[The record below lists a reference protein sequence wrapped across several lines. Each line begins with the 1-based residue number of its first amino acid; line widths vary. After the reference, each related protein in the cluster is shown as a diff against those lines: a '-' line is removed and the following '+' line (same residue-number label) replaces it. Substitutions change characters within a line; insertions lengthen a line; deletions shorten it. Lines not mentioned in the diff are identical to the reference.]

1 MACDRRSTG
10 AAPLEG
16 PRRWS
21 RTTGGG
27 NALNGQGK
35 IKVAVV
41 FGGQGPEHPVSCMGA
56 GTVLATLDRD
66 RYEVVP
72 IGILPDGRWV
82 LTRDEPERLAI
93 SGRTLPSVAAV
104 AGPDSGAAEP
114 VGAAPEEATDGEAL
128 AGQGRSVS
136 PATAAAN
143 PVASVPHVLTGVDV
157 VMPILHGPFGED
169 GTIQGLLEMAGVPYV
184 GAGVLASAVSL
195 DKVYMK
201 LVFTARGL
209 PICPYL
215 VVRDRDWQG
224 GPGASATATAERKRI
239 YDAIAEL
246 GYPVFVKPARG
257 GSSIGT
263 SKAADQAAVTEAIEG
278 ARRYDTKVIVE
289 RAVDGAEIECAVLEG
304 LDGGPPDTSLPG
316 QLVIAGGEEFYDF
329 EAKYLDPTGSMA
341 IPAPV
346 PQEVIDEIRRMAGVA
361 FEAVSCQGFARV
373 DFFYTRDGAILVN
386 EINTIPGMTATSYFP
401 KMWEATGLPLPP
413 LLDRMI
419 STALRRRPGA
429 H

>member
-1 MACDRRSTG
+1 
-10 AAPLEG
+10 
-16 PRRWS
+16 
-21 RTTGGG
+21 
-27 NALNGQGK
+27 
-35 IKVAVV
+35 
-41 FGGQGPEHPVSCMGA
+41 MGA

-72 IGILPDGRWV
+72 VGILPDGRWV

-104 AGPDSGAAEP
+104 AGPEPGEAADAGAGPESGA
-114 VGAAPEEATDGEAL
+114 GAGLPAGSAPG
-128 AGQGRSVS
+128 AGDAAVVAS
-136 PATAAAN
+136 AAAA
-143 PVASVPHVLTGVDV
+143 PVASVPHVLAGVDV
-157 VMPILHGPFGED
+157 VLPILHGPFGED

-184 GAGVLASAVSL
+184 GAGVLASAVSM
-195 DKVYMK
+195 DKEYMK

-209 PICPYL
+209 PICPYV

-224 GPGASATATAERKRI
+224 GPAGTAAAERKRI
-239 YDAIAEL
+239 FDAIAEL

-263 SKAADQAAVTEAIEG
+263 SKAADQAALVEAVEA
-278 ARRYDTKVIVE
+278 ARRYDPKVIVE
-289 RAVDGAEIECAVLEG
+289 RAMEGAEIECAVLEG
-304 LDGGPPDTSLPG
+304 VDGGPPDTSLPG
-316 QLVIAGGEEFYDF
+316 QLVIEGGEEFYDF
-329 EAKYLDPTGSMA
+329 EAKYLDPSGSMT

-346 PQEVIDEIRRMAGVA
+346 PAAVIDEIRRMAAVA
-361 FEAVSCQGFARV
+361 FEAVSCAGFARV
-373 DFFYTRDGAILVN
+373 DFFYTRDGTVLVN

-401 KMWEATGLPLPP
+401 KMWEATGLPLPQ

-419 STALRRRPGA
+419 TTALRRRPGP

>member
-1 MACDRRSTG
+1 
-10 AAPLEG
+10 
-16 PRRWS
+16 
-21 RTTGGG
+21 
-27 NALNGQGK
+27 
-35 IKVAVV
+35 VV
-41 FGGQGPEHPVSCMGA
+41 FGGQGPEHPISCMGA
-56 GTVLATLDRD
+56 GTVLAFLDRD
-66 RYEVVP
+66 RYDVVP
-72 IGILPDGRWV
+72 VGILPDGRWV

-104 AGPDSGAAEP
+104 AGPSPAAVP
-114 VGAAPEEATDGEAL
+114 
-128 AGQGRSVS
+128 
-136 PATAAAN
+136 PATAPEAVLTQMPPATAPEAVPAQVPPATA
-143 PVASVPHVLTGVDV
+143 PVASVPRVLAGVDV
-157 VMPILHGPFGED
+157 VLPVLHGPFGED

-184 GAGVLASAVSL
+184 GAGVLASAVSM
-195 DKVYMK
+195 DKEYMK
-201 LVFTARGL
+201 LVFAARGL
-209 PICPYL
+209 PICPYV

-224 GPGASATATAERKRI
+224 GPGASATAERKRI

-263 SKAADQAAVTEAIEG
+263 AKAAGQAALIEAIEG
-278 ARRYDTKVIVE
+278 ARHYDSKVIVE

-329 EAKYLDPTGSMA
+329 EAKYLDPSGSIA

-346 PQEVIDEIRRMAGVA
+346 PPAVIDEIRRMAAVA

-373 DFFYTRDGAILVN
+373 DFFYTRDGTVLAN

-401 KMWEATGLPLPP
+401 KMWEATGLPLPQ

-419 STALRRRPGA
+419 TTALRKRHGA
-429 H
+429 P